1 MSAAASPGLWH
12 ASNVRHAGW
21 PTPDSFGFGPYRNL
35 GIDGAV
41 GRYGSRAGSSAG
53 SVPPQTIRR
62 ASSPAP
68 CRVSRTR
75 RQDDR
80 VSGRLSAHPCL
91 EPRAKIHAARA
102 DRNPTRSVA
111 GTQAEPDSGPSC
123 RTLTLGP
130 VKRYRP
136 SPAGWARLSFRSS
149 PSVRHTPML
158 GVASSGRSV
167 GGGRC
172 RGVLRHRRWPRRV
185 RYRELPRKL
194 A

>member
-1 MSAAASPGLWH
+1 MPQTCATQVGQHLTASASAHTGILGLMARLDAMDREPGRL
-12 ASNVRHAGW
+12 
-21 PTPDSFGFGPYRNL
+21 L
-35 GIDGAV
+35 GAF
-41 GRYGSRAGSSAG
+41 
-53 SVPPQTIRR
+53 PPQTIRR